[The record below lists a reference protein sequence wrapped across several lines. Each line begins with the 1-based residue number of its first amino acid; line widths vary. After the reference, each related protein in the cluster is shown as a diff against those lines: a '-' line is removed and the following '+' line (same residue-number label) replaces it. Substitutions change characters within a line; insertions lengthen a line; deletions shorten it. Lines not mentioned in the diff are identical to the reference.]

1 MNNTIITAKM
11 AHDRADAVLQ
21 TEKEKWLDD
30 VYDSIARAARNG
42 RYTIECEIPNIEIGN
57 YVFDKLVDSDY
68 YVEMEAEQSTIN
80 DHNTMRLAIGWEDAP
95 RADDK
100 KYILPLEE
108 TEHSDMFGNTRR
120 LYALKLDSG
129 EWTVCFG
136 AHMHNLVER
145 GVYVTAKD
153 LDDAPEWVKAIEPVE
168 VKD

>member
-1 MNNTIITAKM
+1 MNNTVAAKM
-11 AHDRADAVLQ
+11 TRDRADAVLQ

-30 VYDSIARAARNG
+30 VYDSIVRAARNG

-68 YVEMEAEQSTIN
+68 YVEMGAKSYDVN
-80 DHNTMRLAIGWEDAP
+80 DHTMRLVIGWKDAP

-108 TEHSDMFGNTRR
+108 TEHTNTFGNTRK
-120 LYALKLDSG
+120 LYAYRLDSG
-129 EWTVCFG
+129 TWTVCFG
-136 AHMHNLVER
+136 GHMHNLVER
-145 GVYVTAKD
+145 GAYVTAKD

-168 VKD
+168 VNE

>member
-1 MNNTIITAKM
+1 MNNTVTAEM
-11 AHDRADAVLQ
+11 AHDRADAIHQ
-21 TEKEKWLDD
+21 SEKEKWLGV
-30 VYDSIARAARNG
+30 VYDLIAGAARDG
-42 RYTIECEIPNIEIGN
+42 QYTIECEVPNIEIGN

-80 DHNTMRLAIGWEDAP
+80 NHNTMRLAIGWEDAP

-129 EWTVCFG
+129 AWTVCFG
-136 AHMHNLVER
+136 EHMHNLVER
-145 GVYVTAKD
+145 GAYVTAKE
-153 LDDAPEWVKAIEPVE
+153 LEEAPEWVKAIEPVE
-168 VKD
+168 VKK